1 MIRRNAIVLA
11 GMLGLLWGL
20 LILPGSSGAQERVKS
35 LTIRQF
41 EIEEAIRNGLKYYL
55 EPRDYV
61 LRVKLAG
68 EQRVAGVEHEAL
80 PGFGPMVDPARATGE
95 KYWEILQM
103 QVDLVMHKEVSPSLN
118 TYISEIVP
126 ILSGLDYERGDE
138 FNFVPIVPQALEP
151 PPVTQPE
158 SRFQENPVAAEAEK
172 AELEKPAAVIAT
184 PSEKGKEPASDPA
197 QSEAEAAKS
206 EEPITTTEATGVEG
220 PPPGLWEAMTLVE
233 KVLAVGL
240 VLLLLLLLFVLW
252 KLNRMQAAEQQ
263 GLAKLLEQQQFTLP
277 GTGAM
282 AALPSP
288 QQALESVEESRRK
301 YLQTQESQV
310 QEALLQEGNER
321 MAQDIVKQ
329 LVGRDDWKQ
338 DLIQEMTRDK
348 QSMESLT
355 QLLAV
360 IGPET
365 SRSLFGRVIPQDTY
379 LELDQLARDA
389 TVTTTEANMMLKNVS
404 MFLLTRKLISP
415 EQPTTNLFGFLEEM
429 STGQVSYLINDESSK
444 IKAIIISRLHSDQ
457 AAEILQNLSKDERT
471 QVAVELGR
479 LSELP
484 TQLVEQVAYNL
495 ADKARTVP
503 DENSVSVDG
512 IRFVADV
519 LGDADPAT
527 REELINGLRVT
538 DQKLSEEIES
548 RCFIF
553 DSIPFVPR
561 DVLVEVV
568 RKLPPDVVVTAISG
582 ADKAI
587 QEAVVL
593 CFPEQTRKAIVS
605 ALKAKKPSAEEIRNA
620 RQQFV
625 FSMRGMSDANKVDL
639 REVNSA
645 FSHQNSPALGYEEHT
660 I

>member
-1 MIRRNAIVLA
+1 MTRRNTIVLA
-11 GMLGLLWGL
+11 VVLGLLWGF
-20 LILPGSSGAQERVKS
+20 LILPGISGAQERVKS
-35 LTIRQF
+35 LMIRQF

-61 LRVKLAG
+61 LRVKLTG

-80 PGFGPMVDPARATGE
+80 PGFGPMVEPSRAKGE
-95 KYWEILQM
+95 KYWEILRM
-103 QVDLVMHKEVSPSLN
+103 QVDLVMHKEVSPSVN

-138 FNFVPIVPQALEP
+138 FNFVPIVPQSLEP
-151 PPVTQPE
+151 PPVAQPE
-158 SRFQENPVAAEAEK
+158 PQLKKTPATAEEKPEPEKPVAVVATPPKTDEQTGEQPQETAEAQPEEAGVAAELVA
-172 AELEKPAAVIAT
+172 
-184 PSEKGKEPASDPA
+184 
-197 QSEAEAAKS
+197 
-206 EEPITTTEATGVEG
+206 EG
-220 PPPGLWEAMTLVE
+220 PPPGLWESMTLVE
-233 KVLAVGL
+233 KVLAAGL
-240 VLLLLLLLFVLW
+240 LLLLLLLLFVLW
-252 KLNRMQAAEQQ
+252 KLNRMQFAEQQ
-263 GLAKLLEQQQFTLP
+263 GLAKLLEQQQQLALP
-277 GTGAM
+277 GVGV

-288 QQALESVEESRRK
+288 QQTLESVEESRRK

-310 QEALLQEGNER
+310 QEALLQESNER

-338 DLIQEMTRDK
+338 DLIQEMAPDK

-355 QLLAV
+355 QLLAI

-365 SRSLFGRVIPQDTY
+365 SRSLFGRVMPKDTY

-389 TVTTTEANMMLKNVS
+389 TVSTTEANTTLKNVS
-404 MFLLTRKLISP
+404 MFLLTRKLIAP
-415 EQPTTNLFGFLEEM
+415 EHPTTNLFGFLEEM
-429 STGQVSYLINDESSK
+429 STGQVSYLIDDESSK
-444 IKAIIISRLHSDQ
+444 IKAIVISRLSSNQ
-457 AAEILQNLSKDERT
+457 AAEILHNLSKDERI

-484 TQLVEQVAYNL
+484 IKLVEQIAYNL

-519 LGDADPAT
+519 LSDADPTT

-582 ADKAI
+582 ADKSI

-605 ALKAKKPSAEEIRNA
+605 ALKAKKPSPEEIRDA
-620 RQQFV
+620 RQPFV
-625 FSMRGMSDANKVDL
+625 QSMRGMSDANKVDL

-645 FSHQNSPALGYEEHT
+645 FSHQESDPALGYEEQT
-660 I
+660 V

>member
-11 GMLGLLWGL
+11 GVLGLLWVCL
-20 LILPGSSGAQERVKS
+20 VLPNISGAQERVKS

-61 LRVKLAG
+61 LRVKLTG

-80 PGFGPMVDPARATGE
+80 PGFGPMVNPAQAKGE
-95 KYWEILQM
+95 KYWEILRM

-151 PPVTQPE
+151 PPIAQAQAAPATTEAEKPKPEKPAVVVATLPKADEQKGEQPQETPETQPE
-158 SRFQENPVAAEAEK
+158 PVAA
-172 AELEKPAAVIAT
+172 T
-184 PSEKGKEPASDPA
+184 EPVVD
-197 QSEAEAAKS
+197 
-206 EEPITTTEATGVEG
+206 G
-220 PPPGLWEAMTLVE
+220 PPPGLWEVMTLVE
-233 KVLAVGL
+233 KVLAAGL
-240 VLLLLLLLFVLW
+240 ALLLLLLLFVLW
-252 KLNRMQAAEQQ
+252 KLNRMQSAEQQ
-263 GLAKLLEQQQFTLP
+263 GLAKLLAQQQQLALP
-277 GTGAM
+277 GMGAM
-282 AALPSP
+282 ALPSP
-288 QQALESVEESRRK
+288 QQTLESVEESRRK

-310 QEALLQEGNER
+310 QDALLQESNER

-365 SRSLFGRVIPQDTY
+365 TRSLFGRVMPQDSF
-379 LELDQLARDA
+379 LELEQLARDA
-389 TVTTTEANMMLKNVS
+389 KVSTAEANTTLKNVA
-404 MFLLTRKLISP
+404 MFLLTRKLIAP

-429 STGQVSYLINDESSK
+429 STGQVSYLLNDEPSK
-444 IKAIIISRLHSDQ
+444 IKAIVISRLISEQ
-457 AAEILQNLSKDERT
+457 AAEILHNLSKDERT
-471 QVAVELGR
+471 LVAVELGR

-484 TQLVEQVAYNL
+484 TKLVEQVAYNL

-519 LGDADPAT
+519 LGDADPTT
-527 REELINGLRVT
+527 REELLNGLRVT

-561 DVLVEVV
+561 EVLVEVV

-582 ADKAI
+582 ADKSI

-605 ALKAKKPSAEEIRNA
+605 ALKAKKPSAEEIREA

-625 FSMRGMSDANKVDL
+625 KSMRSMSDANKVDL

-645 FSHQNSPALGYEEHT
+645 FSHQESAPALSYEEQPA
-660 I
+660 

>member
-11 GMLGLLWGL
+11 GVLGLLWVCL
-20 LILPGSSGAQERVKS
+20 VLPNISGAQERVKS

-61 LRVKLAG
+61 LRVKLTG

-80 PGFGPMVDPARATGE
+80 PGFGPMVNPAQAKGE
-95 KYWEILQM
+95 KYWEILRM

-138 FNFVPIVPQALEP
+138 FNFVPVPATIEAEKPEP
-151 PPVTQPE
+151 EKPAVVVATLPKADEQKGEQPQETSKTQPE
-158 SRFQENPVAAEAEK
+158 PV
-172 AELEKPAAVIAT
+172 V
-184 PSEKGKEPASDPA
+184 D
-197 QSEAEAAKS
+197 
-206 EEPITTTEATGVEG
+206 G

-233 KVLAVGL
+233 KVLAIGL
-240 VLLLLLLLFVLW
+240 ALLLLLLLFVLW
-252 KLNRMQAAEQQ
+252 KLNRMQSAEQQ
-263 GLAKLLEQQQFTLP
+263 GLAKLLAQQQQLALP
-277 GTGAM
+277 GMGAM
-282 AALPSP
+282 ALPSP
-288 QQALESVEESRRK
+288 QQTLESVEESRRK
-301 YLQTQESQV
+301 YLQTQEYQV
-310 QEALLQEGNER
+310 QEALLQESNER

-365 SRSLFGRVIPQDTY
+365 SRSLFGRVMPQDSF
-379 LELDQLARDA
+379 LELEQLARDA
-389 TVTTTEANMMLKNVS
+389 KVSTAEANTTLKNVA
-404 MFLLTRKLISP
+404 MFLLTRKLIAP

-429 STGQVSYLINDESSK
+429 STGQVSYLINDEPSK
-444 IKAIIISRLHSDQ
+444 IKAIVISRLISEQ
-457 AAEILQNLSKDERT
+457 AAEILHNLSKDERT
-471 QVAVELGR
+471 LVAVELGR

-484 TQLVEQVAYNL
+484 TKLVEQVAYNL

-519 LGDADPAT
+519 LGDADPTT
-527 REELINGLRVT
+527 REELLNGLRVT

-561 DVLVEVV
+561 EVLVEVV

-582 ADKAI
+582 ADKSI

-605 ALKAKKPSAEEIRNA
+605 ALKAKKPSAEEIREA

-625 FSMRGMSDANKVDL
+625 KSMRGMSDANKVDL

-645 FSHQNSPALGYEEHT
+645 FSHQESAPALSYEEQPA
-660 I
+660 

>member
-1 MIRRNAIVLA
+1 
-11 GMLGLLWGL
+11 
-20 LILPGSSGAQERVKS
+20 
-35 LTIRQF
+35 
-41 EIEEAIRNGLKYYL
+41 
-55 EPRDYV
+55 
-61 LRVKLAG
+61 
-68 EQRVAGVEHEAL
+68 
-80 PGFGPMVDPARATGE
+80 
-95 KYWEILQM
+95 
-103 QVDLVMHKEVSPSLN
+103 
-118 TYISEIVP
+118 
-126 ILSGLDYERGDE
+126 
-138 FNFVPIVPQALEP
+138 
-151 PPVTQPE
+151 
-158 SRFQENPVAAEAEK
+158 
-172 AELEKPAAVIAT
+172 
-184 PSEKGKEPASDPA
+184 
-197 QSEAEAAKS
+197 
-206 EEPITTTEATGVEG
+206 
-220 PPPGLWEAMTLVE
+220 MTLVE

-240 VLLLLLLLFVLW
+240 ALLLLLLLFVLW
-252 KLNRMQAAEQQ
+252 KLNRMQSAEQQ
-263 GLAKLLEQQQFTLP
+263 GLAKLLAQQQQLALP
-277 GTGAM
+277 GMGAM
-282 AALPSP
+282 ALPSP
-288 QQALESVEESRRK
+288 QQTLESVEESRRK

-310 QEALLQEGNER
+310 QDALLQESNER

-365 SRSLFGRVIPQDTY
+365 TRSLFGRVMPQDSF
-379 LELDQLARDA
+379 LELEQLARDA
-389 TVTTTEANMMLKNVS
+389 KVSTAEANTTLKNVA
-404 MFLLTRKLISP
+404 MFLLTRKLIAP

-429 STGQVSYLINDESSK
+429 STGQVSYLLNDEPSK
-444 IKAIIISRLHSDQ
+444 IKAIVISRLISEQ
-457 AAEILQNLSKDERT
+457 AAEILHNLSKDERT
-471 QVAVELGR
+471 LVAVELGR

-484 TQLVEQVAYNL
+484 TKLVEQVAYNL

-519 LGDADPAT
+519 LGDADPTT
-527 REELINGLRVT
+527 REELLNGLRVT

-561 DVLVEVV
+561 EVLVEVV

-582 ADKAI
+582 ADKSI

-605 ALKAKKPSAEEIRNA
+605 ALKAKKPSAEEIREA

-625 FSMRGMSDANKVDL
+625 KSMRSMSDANKVDL

-645 FSHQNSPALGYEEHT
+645 FSHQESAPALSYEEQPA
-660 I
+660 

>member
-1 MIRRNAIVLA
+1 MIRRNTIVLA
-11 GMLGLLWGL
+11 GVLGLLWGFL
-20 LILPGSSGAQERVKS
+20 GLPNISGAQERVKS

-80 PGFGPMVDPARATGE
+80 PGFGPVVSPTQAKGE
-95 KYWEILQM
+95 KYWEILRM
-103 QVDLVMHKEVSPSLN
+103 QVDLVMHKEVSPSQN

-138 FNFVPIVPQALEP
+138 FNFVPIVPQALEASSA
-151 PPVTQPE
+151 TQPE
-158 SRFQENPVAAEAEK
+158 PQPQETPAAAEEP
-172 AELEKPAAVIAT
+172 E
-184 PSEKGKEPASDPA
+184 EPASESATP
-197 QSEAEAAKS
+197 EAEAVKPGAPAVAV
-206 EEPITTTEATGVEG
+206 EPVVED

-233 KVLAVGL
+233 KVLAAGL
-240 VLLLLLLLFVLW
+240 ALLLLLLLFVLW
-252 KLNRMQAAEQQ
+252 KLNRMQSAEQQ
-263 GLAKLLEQQQFTLP
+263 GLAKLLEQQQLALP
-277 GTGAM
+277 GAGM
-282 AALPSP
+282 MALPSP

-310 QEALLQEGNER
+310 QEALLQESNER

-365 SRSLFGRVIPQDTY
+365 SRSLFGRVMPQDSY
-379 LELDQLARDA
+379 LELEQLARDA
-389 TVTTTEANMMLKNVS
+389 KVATAAANTVLKNVS

-415 EQPTTNLFGFLEEM
+415 EQPATNLFGFLEEM

-444 IKAIIISRLHSDQ
+444 IKAIVISRLSSEQ
-457 AAEILQNLSKDERT
+457 AAEILHNLSKDERT

-484 TQLVEQVAYNL
+484 TKLVEQVAYNL
-495 ADKARTVP
+495 ADKAHTVP

-519 LGDADPAT
+519 LGDADPTT

-561 DVLVEVV
+561 EVLVEVV

-582 ADKAI
+582 ADKSI

-605 ALKAKKPSAEEIRNA
+605 ALKAKNPSSEEIHEA

-625 FSMRGMSDANKVDL
+625 KSMRGMSDANKVDL

-645 FSHQNSPALGYEEHT
+645 FSHQENAPALGYEEQPA
-660 I
+660 